1 MTGPHPTLVLS
12 SDLARLAEVRAWVV
26 ERATAEGFR
35 GQDVL
40 DLEVILT
47 EAVSNVVRHAYGGA
61 TEGRIEIGCTCVGDD
76 VVIRI
81 RDWGGPFADGGDRG
95 EEGGYGLGLIEELA
109 DSVHRTRLADGN
121 VLEIVKRRPKGRP

>member
-1 MTGPHPTLVLS
+1 MTDPHPTFVLS
-12 SDLARLAEVRAWVV
+12 SDLARLGEVRAWVA
-26 ERATAEGFR
+26 ERAGAEGFQ

-40 DLEVILT
+40 DLEVVMT

-61 TEGRIEIGCTCVGDD
+61 AEGRIEIGCTCVGED

-81 RDWGGPFADGGDRG
+81 RDWGGPFADGGEPS

-109 DSVHRTRLADGN
+109 DSVHRTRLEDGN
-121 VLEIVKRRPKGRP
+121 LLEIVKRRPKGRP